1 MRILVYIFI
10 WACTTSIAFAKTS
23 HTLVDPALSAVVNS
37 WRIPEPS
44 LDVFYKHVKTENQ
57 TITKRSLLENIIESR
72 LVSQYALETIDE
84 NNLSDESSVGYKQ
97 SVANQD
103 QLVNILKT
111 SFNSQITESISFL
124 EGGSLSSSIKQPL
137 SLSKKEIE
145 EMLSLKGRMEYKL
158 TVDQEKI
165 AKNTRLIKYQFP
177 NQVPSDITLWDI
189 YQRTN
194 IQEKIKLQKADISML
209 KSLIQ
214 RRLSNL
220 YILYW
225 VKHHS
230 LIGDQELK
238 ALQQFIHDNRVA
250 RQYYLYEGSISD
262 VHHDNKGLRRM
273 TKNITQEEIDLYY
286 QTHKE
291 EFKSII
297 KVKARHLRVGSQAL
311 ADQVYAE
318 LKDSLDFKDAVIKYS
333 IAEDKSLASPGDMG
347 WIERKDKTKS
357 WLTTL
362 PFIPSESGIFTAPF
376 KSPITKGKH
385 PTWEII
391 FVDERV
397 TGYYAADS
405 KTVHYAAAKL
415 IAKQKIARKILLLKT
430 NLLADAEININAKV
444 AGRTKTS
451 KHPNDLNDFYLF
463 KKEHTH
469 NHDDQQKES
478 HKLGN
483 DG

>member
-1 MRILVYIFI
+1 MRFFVYFFI
-10 WACTTSIAFAKTS
+10 WVCTTSIALAKTNY
-23 HTLVDPALSAVVNS
+23 TLVEPEIVAVVNDWS
-37 WRIPEPS
+37 IPEAS
-44 LDVFYKHVKTENQ
+44 LDVFYEHVRTDNQ
-57 TITKRSLLENIIESR
+57 AITKHSLLDNIIESR
-72 LVSQYALETIDE
+72 LVALHALETIGE
-84 NNLSDESSVGYKQ
+84 QTLSDESSVGFKQ

-103 QLVNILKT
+103 QLIGILKT
-111 SFNSQITESISFL
+111 SFNPQITKSIKL
-124 EGGSLSSSIKQPL
+124 LNGGTFTSVIKQPL
-137 SLSKKEIE
+137 SLTQKELQEI
-145 EMLSLKGRMEYKL
+145 LSLKGRMEYKL
-158 TVDQEKI
+158 TTNQMEI
-165 AKNTRLIKYQFP
+165 ARNTRLIKFQFP
-177 NQVPSDITLWDI
+177 NQASSDITLWDI
-189 YQRTN
+189 YERTN
-194 IQEKIKLQKADISML
+194 IQEKIALQRSDISML

-220 YILYW
+220 YIFYW

-230 LIGDQELK
+230 IIGDQELE

-250 RQYYLYEGSISD
+250 RQYHLYEGSISD

-273 TKNITQEEIDLYY
+273 TKNVTQEEVDLYY
-286 QTHKE
+286 QSHKE
-291 EFKSII
+291 EFKSTL
-297 KVKARHLRVGSQAL
+297 KVKARHLRINNQAL

-347 WIERKDKTKS
+347 WIDRKDKTKS

-362 PFIPSESGIFTAPF
+362 PFIPSESGVFTAPF

-385 PTWEII
+385 PFWEII

-397 TGYYAADS
+397 TDYYPADS

-415 IAKQKIARKILLLKT
+415 IAKQKIARNTLLLKT
-430 NLLADAEININAKV
+430 SLMADAVININASFTGQ
-444 AGRTKTS
+444 AKTS
-451 KHPNDLNDFYLF
+451 QHSNDLNNFYLF
-463 KKEHTH
+463 KKEHSH
-469 NHDDQQKES
+469 NHDDKQEES